1 MHNPRRLTTWRVV
14 AANCRSISW
23 EAKFGFTRELSSIFC
38 ATALLCL
45 RRAARVHNWMAITIA
60 EKQMMYPPS
69 NVSTALLGNNF
80 TCLRTTKKVD
90 VTHTAKEAVMAY
102 CIFMAAL
109 YHHGLMTAKYLSTL
123 MTRRVPT
130 IAKRHKKKETT
141 MTGESQ
147 SLRLK
152 HASPA
157 ISSAILNLMYNGVTT
172 PPHRTSV
179 NVKLQRYRNPGR
191 NRSPPLRIV
200 TRTNP
205 FYRKH
210 HRPNMVVA
218 R

>member
-1 MHNPRRLTTWRVV
+1 
-14 AANCRSISW
+14 
-23 EAKFGFTRELSSIFC
+23 
-38 ATALLCL
+38 
-45 RRAARVHNWMAITIA
+45 MAITIA

-69 NVSTALLGNNF
+69 NVSTALLGNNL
-80 TCLRTTKKVD
+80 TCFRTTKKMD

-109 YHHGLMTAKYLSTL
+109 YHYGLMTAKYLSTL

-130 IAKRHKKKETT
+130 IAKRHKKKEST

-152 HASPA
+152 QASPA
-157 ISSAILNLMYNGVTT
+157 ISSAILNLMYNDDGVTT

-191 NRSPPLRIV
+191 NRSPPLIIV

-205 FYRKH
+205 FDRKH

-218 R
+218 KVSTKLE